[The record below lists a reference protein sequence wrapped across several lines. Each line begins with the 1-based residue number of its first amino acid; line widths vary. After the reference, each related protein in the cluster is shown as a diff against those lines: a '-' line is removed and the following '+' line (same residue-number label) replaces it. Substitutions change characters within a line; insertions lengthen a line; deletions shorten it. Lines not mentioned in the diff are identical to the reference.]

1 MENELGAFLAMD
13 IPSVGGG
20 FATRSVAPGDFVF
33 LEGQPGDCAYII
45 MKGEVQVAS
54 QRADGEFVAL
64 TTMKP
69 GDMFGEIALLTEE
82 SVRTATTMS
91 DKGCELLVIERVAFE
106 AHLLNVDLLTRYI
119 MTQFCRRIVA
129 LTGRYRDNA

>member
-1 MENELGAFLAMD
+1 MDSDLSGFLAMD

-20 FATRSVAPGDFVF
+20 FATRTIAPGDFIF
-33 LEGQPGDCAYII
+33 LEGQPGDSAYII

-64 TTMKP
+64 TTMTA
-69 GDMFGEIALLTEE
+69 GDMFGEIALLTKEC
-82 SVRTATTMS
+82 VRTATTMS

-106 AHLLNVDLLTRYI
+106 DHLLKVDLLTRYI
-119 MTQFCRRIVA
+119 MSQFCRRIVS
-129 LTGRYRDNA
+129 LTERVRDH